1 MTTVYDVPADRLI
14 QKIAEKLKS
23 NEKIKA
29 PEWAEYIKT
38 GVHKEKAPVERE
50 WWHKRVAAVLR
61 KIYIKGPIGTSRL
74 AAEFGGKVDRGSKP
88 YKARKGSR
96 SIARHSLKQLEAA
109 GLILTKNRRGR
120 MISTD
125 GQKLL
130 DQTAHEV
137 LVELVKEDS
146 SMAKYA

>member
-14 QKIAEKLKS
+14 RKVAEKLKS

>member
-14 QKIAEKLKS
+14 RKVAEKLKS

-29 PEWAEYIKT
+29 PEWAEYVKT

-50 WWHKRVAAVLR
+50 WWHNRVAAVLR

-74 AAEFGGKVDRGSKP
+74 AAEFGGKADRGCKP

-109 GLILTKNRRGR
+109 GLILTKNKRGK

-130 DQTAHEV
+130 DQTSHEV

>member
-14 QKIAEKLKS
+14 QRIAEKLKS

-50 WWHKRVAAVLR
+50 WWHKRVAAILR

-96 SIARHSLKQLEAA
+96 SIARHSLRQLEAA
-109 GLILTKNRRGR
+109 GLIFNKNRKGR
-120 MISTD
+120 VISTD

>member
-50 WWHKRVAAVLR
+50 WWHNRVAAVLR

>member
-14 QKIAEKLKS
+14 QRVAEKLKN

-29 PEWAEYIKT
+29 PEWADYIKT
-38 GVHKEKAPVERE
+38 GVHKEKAPVERG
-50 WWHKRVAAVLR
+50 WWHNRVAAVLR
-61 KIYIKGPIGTSRL
+61 KIYIRGPIGTSRL

-96 SIARHSLKQLEAA
+96 SIIRHSLRQLEDA
-109 GLILTKNRRGR
+109 GLILTKNKRGR